1 MSVATHPGAIIS
13 VSGPNRR
20 QYWGWTHLSA
30 GLPFCQCISHEI
42 SGNHCHKEENPVF
55 LASIFSSTELLLCTA
70 GGVLDRQHSWQ
81 LELCGD
87 SWPQL
92 AQLWRSVAMIPSHST
107 SSSLSDSCHLP
118 PAAASQPPTDNLEHL
133 PTIPGD
139 DGEPRPFIT
148 QAYPSNYFQFNTFQ
162 DSFLKLGDKNTW
174 SYIFRYLEAIK
185 RHTVKR
191 TTPTLVPQLHHHSK

>member
-1 MSVATHPGAIIS
+1 MGEYAEENVHFVSLFKVFRMRWKLFRLMNLQFTLCCAGAAIPNRMSVATHPGAINS

-20 QYWGWTHLSA
+20 QYWGWSHLSA

-55 LASIFSSTELLLCTA
+55 LASIFSSTEVLLCTA

-81 LELCGD
+81 LELCGG

-107 SSSLSDSCHLP
+107 GSSLSDSCHLHL
-118 PAAASQPPTDNLEHL
+118 QPP
-133 PTIPGD
+133 
-139 DGEPRPFIT
+139 
-148 QAYPSNYFQFNTFQ
+148 PSLLQTTWNTFQ
-162 DSFLKLGDKNTW
+162 QFQEMTESRD
-174 SYIFRYLEAIK
+174 
-185 RHTVKR
+185 
-191 TTPTLVPQLHHHSK
+191 HS